1 MQSESNLQSKCVMW
15 FRNEYCRTNIE
26 TPCVIFSVP
35 NENNY
40 NKINTGVLAGV
51 SDIIVL
57 VPNGVI
63 FCEFKTETGKQ
74 TDKQKAFE
82 ESVNK
87 LGFNYHIIR
96 SFDQFKNLIESY
108 LL

>member
-15 FRNEYCRTNIE
+15 FRNEHCRSNHE

-57 VPNGVI
+57 LENEVL
-63 FCEFKTETGKQ
+63 FLEFKTEKGKQ

-82 ESVNK
+82 KSVCK
-87 LGFNYHIIR
+87 LGFHYHIIR
-96 SFDQFKNLIESY
+96 EFDQFKNLIESY

>member
-15 FRNEYCRTNIE
+15 FRNEYCRTNKE
-26 TPCVIFSVP
+26 TPCIIFSVP

-57 VPNGVI
+57 IPRDVL
-63 FCEFKTETGKQ
+63 FFEFKTETGKQ
-74 TDKQKAFE
+74 TDKQKTFE
-82 ESVNK
+82 KSVNC
-87 LGFNYHIIR
+87 LGFNYHVVR
-96 SFDQFKNLIESY
+96 TFEEFKNLIDSY